1 MAFETKQY
9 LIDLVRQLNLRHMD
23 EPTRAQLAD
32 WKKKGVATSNQAAW
46 DPDADLPNRND
57 KDKYGDFAIG
67 ELEGVLRWLS
77 ETAAAFAADDDLRSE
92 NKEVDNFIKK
102 FYSGT
107 SPIIPI
113 FEIKE
118 IAEAKEIADYIT
130 ENISLLED
138 FFERQE
144 GLRQSDL
151 KKLATALKGD
161 YKTNVKA
168 QQTLDMFLYH
178 IERNVRYS
186 TNIQIPMNKFPKA
199 WRTGVWD
206 DKDAQEIDEY
216 FKKNKNW
223 IVRVTGGNASIL
235 DVVDAKQPHDVLAFL
250 DELLK
255 VEPDLTK
262 WPKGKI
268 PKAWKL
274 SSGSK
279 KIDKAKFDRYIENLI
294 ENLDAA
300 QNGVQNDRQ
309 IDVNRI
315 NDARSVLGYSNRHF
329 KPVELQKFA
338 DNIDKVFEEIVS
350 KDKLR
355 DAVTARGGDFAKW
368 ISEGLKKSNYKD
380 GDDKVGQKFT
390 DRKRLFGRAESAVK
404 GYLADTWDKLSDK
417 HKRHIYQTKANFVVE
432 GLLKEKVKPTD
443 GLGKVLE
450 KLDGIADKQPVPVQ
464 KQIKW
469 MKKTLGAMSNT
480 TQFKEA
486 LTHGGQMQN
495 VVNDIIAVVASD
507 SDMEN
512 AMMTLETLAVM
523 SSSMT
528 TSGVRE
534 ELHKM
539 DFTIFSDPSM
549 SFNKG
554 GLGVLTKAIDKT
566 LRFATLAV
574 YEAGNFVANAIKK
587 TGGKIKKDKINAV
600 ASGQTVT
607 DDEMRRIQLMAFWN
621 FINSNANTDINIF
634 KRHSEKQKTANA
646 KAELKDDQGNPTE
659 EFKFKIKDR
668 DMVRKNPT
676 AQEVAFLQYMIKQG
690 YAQAA

>member
-9 LIDLVRQLNLRHMD
+9 LIDLVRQLNLYHMD

-46 DPDADLPNRND
+46 DPDAELPNVND
-57 KDKYGDFAIG
+57 KNKYGDFAPN

-102 FYSGT
+102 FYPGT
-107 SPIIPI
+107 DHVIPI
-113 FEIKE
+113 FEIEE
-118 IAEAKEIADYIT
+118 IAEAKEIARYIRS
-130 ENISLLED
+130 NASALEMLFD
-138 FFERQE
+138 QE
-144 GLRQSDL
+144 GLRKGDL
-151 KKLATALKGD
+151 EKLATALEGD

-168 QQTLDMFLYH
+168 QQTLKSFLYH
-178 IERNVRYS
+178 IERNVRYN
-186 TNIQIPMNKFPKA
+186 TDIQIPTQNFPKA
-199 WRTGVWD
+199 WSMGVWGNE
-206 DKDAQEIDEY
+206 DATEIKNYFQES
-216 FKKNKNW
+216 KSW
-223 IVRVTGGNASIL
+223 IVRVTGGNDSIL

-250 DELLK
+250 EELLK
-255 VEPDLTK
+255 VEPDVTK
-262 WPKGKI
+262 WPTDKI
-268 PKAWKL
+268 PNAWKL
-274 SSGSK
+274 SSDPT
-279 KIDKAKFDRYIENLI
+279 KIDKAKFDRYIENL
-294 ENLDAA
+294 LDAT
-300 QNGVQNDRQ
+300 QNGVQNGLR

-315 NDARSVLGYSNRHF
+315 NDASSVLGYSNRRF
-329 KPVELQKFA
+329 TGTELQNFA
-338 DNIDKVFEEIVS
+338 DNIKKVFEEIVS

-355 DAVTARGGDFAKW
+355 DAVTARGGDVSKW
-368 ISEGLKKSNYKD
+368 ISTGLKKSNYKD

-404 GYLADTWDKLSDK
+404 GYFSDTWDKLGNK

-450 KLDGIADKQPVPVQ
+450 KLDGISAKQPVPVQ

-469 MKKTLGAMSNT
+469 MKEKLGAMSNT

-486 LTHGGQMQN
+486 LTHGGQMQQI
-495 VVNDIIAVVASD
+495 VNDIVAAVKSD
-507 SDMEN
+507 ADMES
-512 AMMTLETLAVM
+512 AKMTLETLAVM

-554 GLGVLTKAIDKT
+554 GLGILTKAVDKT

-587 TGGKIKKDKINAV
+587 SGGRIKKDKLKSA
-600 ASGQTVT
+600 AESEGTELS
-607 DDEMRRIQLMAFWN
+607 DDEMRRAELMAFWN
-621 FINSNANTDINIF
+621 FVNSGANTDLNVF
-634 KRHSEKQKTANA
+634 KRHSVKQKAADA
-646 KAELKDDQGNPTE
+646 KATLKDEHGNPTDE
-659 EFKFKIKDR
+659 IKFKMGGR
-668 DMVRKNPT
+668 EVVRKNPT
-676 AQEVAFLQYMIKQG
+676 VKDVELIEYMIKQKM
-690 YAQAA
+690 AERA

>member
-46 DPDADLPNRND
+46 DPDADLPKV
-57 KDKYGDFAIG
+57 KDQKYGTFAIG

-102 FYSGT
+102 FYDET

-113 FEIKE
+113 FKIEE
-118 IAEAKEIADYIT
+118 IAGAKEIADYIASNAS
-130 ENISLLED
+130 ELEVL
-138 FFERQE
+138 FEQAE

-151 KKLATALKGD
+151 EKLAKALRGD
-161 YKTNVKA
+161 YRTNVKA
-168 QQTLDMFLYH
+168 QQTLKSFLYR
-178 IERNVRYS
+178 IEWNVRYN
-186 TNIQIPMNKFPKA
+186 TERQIPIQNFPKA
-199 WRTGVWD
+199 WSTGVWD
-206 DKDAQEIDEY
+206 NEDAKEIDAY
-216 FKKNKNW
+216 FQQNKNW
-223 IVRVTGGNASIL
+223 IVSVTGDPQIL
-235 DVVDAKQPHDVLAFL
+235 DSGFSAKQPGDVWVIL

-279 KIDKAKFDRYIENLI
+279 KIDKAKFDRYIENL
-294 ENLDAA
+294 DAT
-300 QNGVQNDRQ
+300 QNGRQ
-309 IDVNRI
+309 IDVSRI
-315 NDARSVLGYSNRHF
+315 NDARSVLDYSNRHF
-329 KPVELQKFA
+329 TGAELQKFA
-338 DNIDKVFEEIVS
+338 VNIDKVFEEIVS

-390 DRKRLFGRAESAVK
+390 DRKRFFGRAESAVK